1 MRRRLLANTAA
12 LTVVQ
17 AVDYIV
23 PFIVLVHLTKT
34 LGLEVYG
41 VLAFAQ
47 GIITISG
54 VLLDFG
60 YGLSGTNKISKNSIR
75 KKYISKLIGGI
86 YAVKFCLFLFC
97 AALICAYSMST
108 DKYNDYKI
116 IFLLSL
122 IPIFMQGFL
131 PSWFFHGTQK
141 MHLFAFSSILAKIIF
156 VSSVILFVNNAS
168 DYFMI
173 PVLNGVGHFFALA
186 ASIYFIYKMGYSIK
200 IPSPR
205 IFAYSYKFT
214 KQFFA
219 SRVAV
224 ASYMNGAIILLGL
237 IAQPAVVAVYSMA
250 EQLYKAMQSA
260 LGPVAVAL
268 YPYMTNDKDFNLM
281 LKLILGVVGLTVIGA
296 FLGFYIAPTLVEMVF
311 DQTWLPSI
319 SVLNIFL
326 VAIVVHAATV
336 MTGYPLAALV
346 NRLDVANVSV
356 MTGAVVY
363 FVVLVLIFH
372 LDLVTPSYLAMVMLI
387 SELSVFFHRFLVLVP
402 LAIRRSSNVI

>member
-1 MRRRLLANTAA
+1 MRRRLLANTVA
-12 LTVVQ
+12 LTAVQ
-17 AVDYIV
+17 VVDYIV

-60 YGLSGTNKISKNSIR
+60 YGLSGTNKISKNRIR

-86 YAVKFCLFLFC
+86 YAVKLCLFLFC
-97 AALICAYSMST
+97 AALICIYSMST
-108 DKYNDYKI
+108 EKYNDYKI

-131 PSWFFHGTQK
+131 PSWFFHGAEK

-156 VSSVILFVNNAS
+156 ASTAILFVNNSS

-173 PVLNGVGHFFALA
+173 PVLNGVGYFFALA
-186 ASIYFIYKMGYSIK
+186 VSIYFIYKMGYSIK

-237 IAQPAVVAVYSMA
+237 IAQPAVVAVYS
-250 EQLYKAMQSA
+250 
-260 LGPVAVAL
+260 
-268 YPYMTNDKDFNLM
+268 
-281 LKLILGVVGLTVIGA
+281 
-296 FLGFYIAPTLVEMVF
+296 
-311 DQTWLPSI
+311 I

-363 FVVLVLIFH
+363 FIILVLIFH

-402 LAIRRSSNVI
+402 LAIRQSSNVI